1 MLSHAPEDLV
11 EVASNVVPTDD
22 TMLEHRFAK
31 LAAGA
36 TFVLLV
42 IGGTVNPTGSS
53 LACPEP
59 TLVCHG
65 QLFPPMVGGVLY
77 EHGHRLAAMT
87 VGLLQIALTLLLLL
101 RIQRRKLGIELLVFQ
116 LIGVAFLGYVFKT
129 GAITALPLACAATY
143 FTALVVTALRR
154 GEPGAALGLLLLDL
168 VIAQGTLGALTVKFK
183 LPWYVS
189 TAHLLLG
196 MSYFATLIYTAF
208 RTRPAPSAM
217 ELNRRM
223 LLRDELGGARAWIA
237 AACGAVFVQLLLGA
251 LVRHLG
257 AAMVCLGLPQCTR
270 AGDWWP
276 DAFVQELHM
285 VHRAFGVVV
294 AIVTTAAAVAV
305 WRRAR
310 SWPQL
315 RVLAAIAPLLVLG
328 QVALGAATVLTMRA
342 VPLAVGH
349 FAGAASLWALW
360 MSAWLMTREVPA

>member
-1 MLSHAPEDLV
+1 
-11 EVASNVVPTDD
+11 
-22 TMLEHRFAK
+22 MLEHRIAK
-31 LAAGA
+31 LAAAA

-87 VGLLQIALTLLLLL
+87 VGMLQIALTFLLFTRRPQLRRLAWLLL
-101 RIQRRKLGIELLVFQ
+101 G
-116 LIGVAFLGYVFKT
+116 
-129 GAITALPLACAATY
+129 
-143 FTALVVTALRR
+143 
-154 GEPGAALGLLLLDL
+154 L
-168 VIAQGTLGALTVKFK
+168 VIAQGALGAITVKFK
-183 LPWYVS
+183 LPWFVS
-189 TAHLLLG
+189 TSHLLLG

-208 RTRPAPSAM
+208 RTRPAPSP
-217 ELNRRM
+217 L
-223 LLRDELGGARAWIA
+223 ELGRHERLRAELGPARRWIA
-237 AACGAVFVQLLLGA
+237 IACGAVFVQLLLGA

-257 AAMVCLGLPQCTR
+257 AAMVCLGMPSCTR
-270 AGDWWP
+270 GGDWWP
-276 DAFVQELHM
+276 DAAVQDLHM
-285 VHRAFGVVV
+285 IHRGFGVVV

-305 WRRAR
+305 WRSAR

-315 RVLAAIAPLLVLG
+315 RRLALIAPVLVVAQIVLG
-328 QVALGAATVLTMRA
+328 IFTVLTLRA

-360 MSAWLMTREVPA
+360 MSAWLMTGRRQPAVEVEPIAQLHGVLA